1 MSNMTKEQKEQGFK
15 EVYLDANLF
24 IYSVL
29 NNAEIGEK
37 SRKIIENVKNNIYNG
52 FTSTLTIDEI
62 LWAVQKEIGKE
73 KAADIAKD
81 FIAMQNL
88 QIIPVSIDVIK
99 KSIEF
104 YKRSLNPRDAIHLA
118 AMQSKGIKIMI
129 SSDLD
134 FDKIKEIRRI
144 DFAK

>member
-1 MSNMTKEQKEQGFK
+1 MTKEQKEQGFK

>member
-1 MSNMTKEQKEQGFK
+1 MTKEQKEQGFK

-37 SRKIIENVKNNIYNG
+37 SRKIIENVKNNVYNG

>member
-37 SRKIIENVKNNIYNG
+37 SRKIIENVKNNVYNG